1 MAEFLLEL
9 LSEEIPAG
17 MQMLAG
23 YSLNANIYS
32 NLKKTGF
39 FSKEMVTHTFSTPR
53 RLAVSFKDVLD
64 VSEATPEERKG
75 PRVDAPQ
82 QAIDGFLRSCGL
94 ATKDD
99 LFIEEDKKGKFYVA
113 RIVHKGYKLE
123 DALIE
128 NLPRVIRDF
137 SWSKSMWWGEGRLR
151 WVRPLHSILA
161 IVDGKQ
167 IDFEIGGIKSGN
179 TTRRFFNDSKPIR
192 ISSFKDYCAELKNMG
207 VIGNFEERVTKIQNA
222 AKSSCENK
230 GLDLIINHDYD
241 TNPDN
246 IFGQLG
252 EIAGLVETPFCI
264 MGQIDERFL
273 DLPPEVLQ
281 TSMKVH
287 QKFLSVADKKG
298 QITHFITVAN
308 KYNPSKEAVD
318 TIRKGNERVLSARL
332 ADAKFF
338 WENDLCIVNENMKD
352 WEDKLQRMT
361 YHNLLG
367 TQGERV
373 NRIAN
378 FAKSHVKLFDA
389 NPKDAEATAKIM
401 KLDLCS
407 SMVGEFPELQG
418 IMGEYYAK
426 QAGYNADI
434 ALACKEHYAP
444 LGRYDAVPTA
454 PLSVAMAIAD
464 KLDTLAGFWAVGII
478 PTSSKDPFALR
489 RAALGVIRIIL
500 DNNLRLSLTDLLNSA
515 FKPFPKKDEQAQDKL
530 MDFFHERL
538 KIYLDEPNHLNIPA
552 DTIDACRFGQGE
564 TDFALLT
571 NRAKALHAF
580 RPDAEFQNLLQGF
593 KRAHNILHAEQK
605 KDGVFYE
612 MPPEPQYFQD
622 PTETELHEALNAAET
637 ALPPLMEKEQ
647 FAQML
652 QTLANLRAP
661 IDAFFTQVQVNSDQ
675 SAVRRNRL
683 CLLHKLCSVMKT
695 FADFSR
701 LNG

>member
-1 MAEFLLEL
+1 MSWDGFLLEI

-17 MQMLAG
+17 MQKFARDKLAG
-23 YSLNANIYS
+23 YLSEDLARYDVCYN
-32 NLKKTGF
+32 
-39 FSKEMVTHTFSTPR
+39 EPEVFSTPR
-53 RLAVSFKDVLD
+53 RLVVHFKDLND
-64 VSEATPEERKG
+64 ASELEPNSVRG
-75 PRVDAPQ
+75 PRVGAPEK
-82 QAIDGFLRSCGL
+82 AIEGFLRSCGKEKKDLQEKDGYYFAVVEPEGRQTEYGL
-94 ATKDD
+94 ADSLTY
-99 LFIEEDKKGKFYVA
+99 I
-113 RIVHKGYKLE
+113 I
-123 DALIE
+123 
-128 NLPRVIRDF
+128 NNF
-137 SWSKSMWWGEGRLR
+137 SWPKSMVWADGDFR

-161 IVDGKQ
+161 ILYRKNETKQ
-167 IDFEIGGIKSGN
+167 LIFEVGGIKAGCH
-179 TTRRFFNDSKPIR
+179 THGYFNNPKPIKVND
-192 ISSFKDYCAELKNMG
+192 FADYCAKLEKEGIIFDHEARYWKILYDAKKLCEYTELK
-207 VIGNFEERVTKIQNA
+207 VIEDKTLLQ
-222 AKSSCENK
+222 
-230 GLDLIINHDYD
+230 
-241 TNPDN
+241 
-246 IFGQLG
+246 
-252 EIAGLVETPFCI
+252 EITGLVESPWCI
-264 MGQIDERFL
+264 MGKIDKEFL
-273 DLPPEVLQ
+273 TLPPEVLK
-281 TSMKVH
+281 TSMKTH
-287 QKFLSVADKKG
+287 QKFLSVANTEE

-308 KYNPSKEAVD
+308 RHKGTEEVEN
-318 TIRKGNERVLSARL
+318 TIRKGNQRVLSARL

-338 WENDLCIVNENMKD
+338 WENDLRIAKAGIKPWAD
-352 WEDKLQRMT
+352 SLDKMT
-361 YHNLLG
+361 FHNKIG
-367 TQGERV
+367 TQGERIK
-373 NRIAN
+373 RIAH
-378 FAKSHVKLFDA
+378 FAKAHADLFKV
-389 NPKDAEATAKIM
+389 NPDDAEIVARLM

-407 SMVGEFPELQG
+407 EMVGEFPELQG
-418 IMGEYYAK
+418 IMGGYYAK
-426 QAGYNADI
+426 KAGYPDNMTT
-434 ALACKEHYAP
+434 ACQEHYAP
-444 LGRYDAVPTA
+444 LGLDDTTPTL
-454 PLSVAMAIAD
+454 PLSVAMSMSD
-464 KLDTLAGFWAVGII
+464 KLDTLAGFWSVELT

-489 RAALGVIRIIL
+489 RAALGVIRLIL
-500 DNNLRLSLTDLLNSA
+500 DNNLRLSLTELLDSA
-515 FKPFPKKDEQAQDKL
+515 FKPFPKKDEQAQTKL

-538 KIYLDEPNHLNIPA
+538 KIYLRDKHDIPA

-622 PTETELHEALNAAET
+622 PTETELHEALNAAEH

>member
-1 MAEFLLEL
+1 MADLFIEL

-17 MQMLAG
+17 MQKQAREDLRR
-23 YSLNANIYS
+23 LV
-32 NLKKTGF
+32 
-39 FSKEMVTHTFSTPR
+39 KEALGKFGIMFLGEGTMEVVNVYSTPR
-53 RLAVSFKDVLD
+53 RLILSMYNLPDTGIDSIV
-64 VSEATPEERKG
+64 EYKG
-75 PRVDAPQ
+75 PRVGAPQ
-82 QAIDGFLRSCGL
+82 QAIDGFCKSHGVKQEIL
-94 ATKDD
+94 K
-99 LFIEEDKKGKFYVA
+99 IQEDKKGEFYILQA
-113 RIVHKGYKLE
+113 LHKGRKMI
-123 DALIE
+123 D
-128 NLPRVIRDF
+128 NLAEVLPEIIRNF
-137 SWSKSMWWGEGRLR
+137 TWQKSMRWGDGSLR
-151 WVRPLHSILA
+151 WGRPLKSITA
-161 IVDGKQ
+161 ILGDRTIV
-167 IDFEIGGIKSGN
+167 FEVGGIKSGSHSVKDFQEHYLKLKDAGIIIDQDE
-179 TTRRFFNDSKPIR
+179 RREKILKDGRAVCEKEGLNLMEYKP
-192 ISSFKDYCAELKNMG
+192 
-207 VIGNFEERVTKIQNA
+207 
-222 AKSSCENK
+222 
-230 GLDLIINHDYD
+230 LID
-241 TNPDN
+241 
-246 IFGQLG
+246 
-252 EIAGLVETPFCI
+252 EITGLVESPFCI
-264 MGQIDERFL
+264 MGKIDEQFL
-273 DLPPEVLQ
+273 NLPLEVLQ

-287 QKFLSVADKKG
+287 QKFLSVGNAKRNIVG
-298 QITHFITVAN
+298 FLTVAN
-308 KYNPSKEAVD
+308 KHKPSKSAQK
-318 TIRKGNERVLSARL
+318 TILAGNQKVLSARL

-338 WENDLCIVNENMKD
+338 WENDMRTAQEGMQA
-352 WEDKLQRMT
+352 WESQLEKIT

-367 TQGERV
+367 TQVDRV
-373 NRIAN
+373 NRIAE
-378 FAKSHVKLFDA
+378 FARTYADLFKVSVDE
-389 NPKDAEATAKIM
+389 AEDTAEIM

-407 SMVGEFPELQG
+407 DMVKEFPELQG
-418 IMGEYYAK
+418 IMGFYYARK
-426 QAGYNADI
+426 AGYNHKI
-434 ALACKEHYAP
+434 AWACQHHYAP
-444 LGRYDAVPTA
+444 LGQYDATPKE
-454 PLSVAMAIAD
+454 PLSVLMALAD

-489 RAALGVIRIIL
+489 RAALGVIRLIL
-500 DNNLRLSLTDLLNSA
+500 DNNLRLSLTELLDSA
-515 FKPFPKKDEQAQDKL
+515 FKPFPKKDPEAQTKL

-538 KIYLDEPNHLNIPA
+538 KIYLRDKHDIPA

-622 PTETELHEALNAAET
+622 PTETELYTALNAAET
-637 ALPPLMEKEQ
+637 ALPPLMQKEQ

>member
-17 MQMLAG
+17 MQRQEGCMQLAAAVEVG
-23 YSLNANIYS
+23 LLGADVLFS
-32 NLKKTGF
+32 NEF
-39 FSKEMVTHTFSTPR
+39 DRFIEVYSTPR
-53 RLAVSFKDVLD
+53 RLILHIEDLANT
-64 VSEATPEERKG
+64 SERAIKERKG

-82 QAIDGFLRSCGL
+82 YAIDGFCDSCGVNVE
-94 ATKDD
+94 D
-99 LFIEEDKKGKFYVA
+99 LLIQEDKKGKFYVLQTEEEG
-113 RIVHKGYKLE
+113 REIE
-123 DALIE
+123 DILTEI
-128 NLPRVIRDF
+128 LPEIIRDF
-137 SWSKSMWWGEGRLR
+137 SWSKSMVWGDGEMR

-161 IVDGKQ
+161 ILDGSP
-167 IDFEIGGIKSGN
+167 IIFEVGGIKSGN
-179 TTRRFFNDSKPIR
+179 TTLVRSTDTEPVEIPNFSGYCGRLKDVGIFVSEDDRGAIIDIQAKKECKKYELNLIEDSDLLDEI
-192 ISSFKDYCAELKNMG
+192 
-207 VIGNFEERVTKIQNA
+207 T
-222 AKSSCENK
+222 
-230 GLDLIINHDYD
+230 GLVESPFCI
-241 TNPDN
+241 
-246 IFGQLG
+246 LG
-252 EIAGLVETPFCI
+252 EI
-264 MGQIDERFL
+264 DRKFL
-273 DLPPEVLQ
+273 DLPSEVLQ
-281 TSMKVH
+281 TSMKTH
-287 QKFLSVADKKG
+287 QKFLSVANFEDK
-298 QITHFITVAN
+298 ITHFITVAN

-338 WENDLCIVNENMKD
+338 WENDKHIADDGMKT
-352 WEDKLQRMT
+352 WEVQLQKIT
-361 YHNLLG
+361 FHNKLG
-367 TQGERV
+367 TQADRV
-373 NRIAN
+373 NRIAE
-378 FAKSHVKLFDA
+378 FAKAHADFFGVNAKR
-389 NPKDAEATAKIM
+389 AETTAKIM

-407 SMVGEFPELQG
+407 DMVKEFPELQG
-418 IMGEYYAK
+418 IMGGYYAK
-426 QAGYNADI
+426 QAGYNAEI
-434 ALACKEHYAP
+434 RLACKEHYAP
-444 LGRYDAVPTA
+444 LGLRDTTPEMPMSIA
-454 PLSVAMAIAD
+454 LAIAD

-489 RAALGVIRIIL
+489 RAALGVIRLIL
-500 DNNLRLSLTDLLNSA
+500 DNNLRLSLTELLDSA
-515 FKPFPKKDEQAQDKL
+515 FKPFKSEDPEAQTKL

-538 KIYLDEPNHLNIPA
+538 KIYLRDKHDIPA

-622 PTETELHEALNAAET
+622 STETELHTALNAAEH

>member
-17 MQMLAG
+17 MQVEAADDFENHLIWWFQ
-23 YSLNANIYS
+23 NIGIFYDEIEIYPT
-32 NLKKTGF
+32 L
-39 FSKEMVTHTFSTPR
+39 R
-53 RLAVSFKDVLD
+53 RLTLCVKGITDANPFMEKN
-64 VSEATPEERKG
+64 ERKG

-82 QAIDGFLRSCGL
+82 QAIDGFLRSCGIK
-94 ATKDD
+94 TKNK
-99 LFIEEDKKGKFYVA
+99 LLIQEDKKGKFYVFP
-113 RIVHKGYKLE
+113 IPHESGKVEDILKKKLPE
-123 DALIE
+123 I
-128 NLPRVIRDF
+128 ISKF
-137 SWSKSMWWGEGRLR
+137 TWKKSMRWGAGDLR
-151 WVRPLHSILA
+151 WVRPLQSITAVL
-161 IVDGKQ
+161 DGKPVVF
-167 IDFEIGGIKSGN
+167 DVGGIKSGSHSIKDFTDYRTKLKEAGIILDPN
-179 TTRRFFNDSKPIR
+179 ERYWKIFEKAQKICDNERLNLVEDNNL
-192 ISSFKDYCAELKNMG
+192 IS
-207 VIGNFEERVTKIQNA
+207 
-222 AKSSCENK
+222 
-230 GLDLIINHDYD
+230 
-241 TNPDN
+241 
-246 IFGQLG
+246 

-264 MGQIDERFL
+264 MGEIDKEFF
-273 DLPPEVLQ
+273 DLPPEVLKI
-281 TSMKVH
+281 SMKTH
-287 QKFLSVADKKG
+287 QKFLSVTNPKE

-308 KYNPSKEAVD
+308 KHKPTKKAVD
-318 TIRKGNERVLSARL
+318 IIRKGNQRVLSARL

-338 WENDLCIVNENMKD
+338 WEKDNHVSSWEIKD
-352 WEDKLQRMT
+352 WEDKLEKMT

-367 TQGERV
+367 TQADRV
-373 NRIAN
+373 NRIAE
-378 FAKSHVKLFDA
+378 FAKAHADLLGVKPD
-389 NPKDAEATAKIM
+389 DAETVARLM

-407 SMVGEFPELQG
+407 DMVGEFPELQG
-418 IMGEYYAK
+418 VMGRYYFENRMSSPEMAT
-426 QAGYNADI
+426 
-434 ALACKEHYAP
+434 ACEEHYAP
-444 LGRYDAVPTA
+444 LGLKDKAPIA
-454 PLSVAMAIAD
+454 PLSVLLSLAD
-464 KLDTLAGFWAVGII
+464 KLDTLAGFWSVGII
-478 PTSSKDPFALR
+478 PTSSGDKFALR
-489 RAALGVIRIIL
+489 RAALGVIRLIL
-500 DNNLRLSLTDLLNSA
+500 DNNLRLSLTELLDSA
-515 FKPFPKKDEQAQDKL
+515 FKPFPKKDPEAQTKL

-538 KIYLDEPNHLNIPA
+538 KIYLRDKHDIPA

-622 PTETELHEALNAAET
+622 PTETELHTALNAAEH